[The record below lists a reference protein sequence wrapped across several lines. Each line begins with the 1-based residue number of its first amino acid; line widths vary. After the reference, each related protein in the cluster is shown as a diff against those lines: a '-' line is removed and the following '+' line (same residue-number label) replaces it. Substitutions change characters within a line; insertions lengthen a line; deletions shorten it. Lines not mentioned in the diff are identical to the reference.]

1 MRVTLPA
8 PVTYLPESLFA
19 LLEQPGREL
28 TVRVVEVEGKTLTLE
43 TGGERFQARL
53 AGSLLPE
60 DFRLGENV
68 RVRVLSPGPPVL
80 LQLVEGP
87 GVRRA
92 EERFARLVQVLQP
105 QVAALAS
112 KLPAVSEKPDPLS
125 LVAFLVR
132 IMDREV
138 REKEKFSAEIE
149 DRKIFQES
157 GRDWTILSRFWQEG
171 HLVLPFFFADRL
183 SWGFMEAGREEG
195 TSDSERF
202 FYLRLFLSELGLMEV
217 FIRAVAEKSLKI
229 NFYFSREEAL
239 ALARE
244 GVLELRRE
252 LAERGFWPEITLEKS
267 YYEPGV
273 ILVKEG

>member
-8 PVTYLPESLFA
+8 PVTYL
-19 LLEQPGREL
+19 PGREL

-195 TSDSERF
+195 TSDGESF
-202 FYLRLFLSELGLMEV
+202 FYLRLFLSELGLMEAFV
-217 FIRAVAEKSLKI
+217 RAGAEKSLKI
-229 NFYFSREEAL
+229 SFYFSREEAL